1 MNKFL
6 AFSLLLL
13 SLCGCSGPANA
24 DKELESELTKAYE
37 DLYLS
42 MYGLEYPPNEKVLQ
56 TCKKN
61 NIESCLRVYKKVQT
75 AKKVVQNAIARDE
88 PLALTTTLDKI
99 VNKCSSEKSED
110 DFTCVGAV
118 VSLYFF
124 DKEKQQQQIMDALA
138 NLSSHSVKLVFNHQ
152 YPWFFNRPNPDQWI
166 AFVNSLSDQML
177 PAMNKKIAIEYFEE
191 SKKSF
196 EKFGVM
202 L

>member
-1 MNKFL
+1 MNKLL
-6 AFSLLLL
+6 AFSLSLFLL
-13 SLCGCSGPANA
+13 CSCSSPANA
-24 DKELESELTKAYE
+24 DKELESKLAKAYE

-42 MYGLEYPPNEKVLQ
+42 MYGLEFPPNEKVLE

-61 NIESCLRVYKKVQT
+61 NIESCLRVYKKVQA
-75 AKKVVQNAIARDE
+75 AKKVIQDAIADDDT
-88 PLALTTTLDKI
+88 LALNSTLNKI
-99 VNKCSSEKSED
+99 VTKCADEKSGD

-124 DKEKQQQQIMDALA
+124 DSEKYQRHIMDALS
-138 NLSSHSVKLVFNHQ
+138 NSGSNSIKLVFSHQ
-152 YPWFFNRPNPDQWI
+152 YPWFFNRPNPDKWI

-177 PAMNKKIAIEYFEE
+177 PPTDKKITIEYFDK